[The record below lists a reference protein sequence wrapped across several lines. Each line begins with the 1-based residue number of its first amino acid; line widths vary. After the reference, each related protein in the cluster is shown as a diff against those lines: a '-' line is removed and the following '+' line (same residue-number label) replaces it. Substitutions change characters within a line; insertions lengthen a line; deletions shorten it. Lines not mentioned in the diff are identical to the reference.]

1 MGNLGCDSKAPLN
14 TGSGADSPG
23 RQGST
28 GPAMFFLFLMDCGLA
43 TGQEAQSPLGSRG

>member
-1 MGNLGCDSKAPLN
+1 MEKRQEKWAIWGCDSKAPLN

-28 GPAMFFLFLMDCGLA
+28 GPAMFLLFLMDCGLA
-43 TGQEAQSPLGSRG
+43 TGQEA